1 MDNEEIL
8 IKKIA
13 KQDEEAF
20 RIFYENTSYKVFR
33 YIYGFVN
40 NKEKAEDLM
49 VETYI
54 QVWRS
59 AKNFKGMSKVM
70 TWIFGIA
77 RNIALSELKKH
88 DYYTFDDN
96 ENLSNKLT
104 VTPNQ
109 FQLTAQGEID
119 EIMKI
124 ALNRLSIKHREI
136 LDLIFIHEMSYED
149 ISEILCIPINT
160 VKTRIFYA
168 KEKLKEILNNMGV
181 SKDAFF

>member
-1 MDNEEIL
+1 MNNEEIL

-20 RIFYENTSYKVFR
+20 RVLYENTSNKVFK
-33 YIYGFVN
+33 YIYGLVN
-40 NKEKAEDLM
+40 NKETAEDIM

-77 RNIALSELKKH
+77 RNISMSEIKKQN
-88 DYYTFDDN
+88 YYNFDDN
-96 ENLSNKLT
+96 ENLNNKFT
-104 VTPNQ
+104 VTPQQ
-109 FQLTAQGEID
+109 FQLTAQVEID
-119 EIMKI
+119 EIMQI
-124 ALNRLSIKHREI
+124 ALNKLSVKHREV

-149 ISEILCIPINT
+149 IAEILCIPINT

-168 KEKLKEILNNMGV
+168 KEKLREILNEMGV